1 MFYLCGKLHKMIQ
14 RIQSVYLFLVT
25 VLMSLMIFLPLASL
39 GLRDGQSVVFYSYGV
54 NKYITRENAEMI
66 NHTLPILLLVCLT
79 GLISFVNIFQFR
91 KRVIQMRICLL
102 NSLLLVILLLLV
114 LLYYHMVKNSLPVGD
129 HAMKLPGIFPV
140 VGIVLTFLAYRNIHE
155 DEILVQ
161 SYDRLR

>member
-1 MFYLCGKLHKMIQ
+1 MIQ

-25 VLMSLMIFLPLASL
+25 VLMSFMIFLPLASL

-54 NKYITRENAEMI
+54 NKYITQENAEMI
-66 NHTLPILLLVCLT
+66 NRTLPILLLVCLT
-79 GLISFVNIFQFR
+79 GLISFVNIFQFG

-102 NSLLLVILLLLV
+102 NILLLAILFLLV
-114 LLYYHMVKNSLPVGD
+114 LLYYHMVKSSLPVGD
-129 HAMKLPGIFPV
+129 RTMKLPGIFPV
-140 VGIVLTFLAYRNIHE
+140 LGIVLTFLAYRNIHE